1 MFNHAELALFVG
13 WIKAREELR
22 CAKESGRPKP
32 WTNNLTMRNVRWCNV
47 RRLDDVV
54 SRSLFAYWYDGLA
67 TAKSTQLVAAVF
79 GRLINWPPSLMVISN
94 GRPFAAQD
102 MKTARARLHA
112 RAQRFAHHVKIFT
125 GAYVVPG
132 VPGKTKIDSVC
143 DTAEAVAL
151 NSHFAAHKHSMQ
163 SLWEYLQTF
172 DTLGS
177 FLAGQVVAD
186 LAHLPY
192 GEDWP
197 DKDTWA
203 PLGPGSRRGM
213 NRVLGY
219 PKKRALSQPDFEM
232 HLRNLITELYP
243 RITGIWEDRKL
254 QAFDIQNC
262 LCEFD
267 KYRRLQLGEGTV
279 RQSYP
284 GEPTGGLFS

>member
-1 MFNHAELALFVG
+1 MFNRAEVSLLVG

-22 CAKESGRPKP
+22 RAQESGAPKP
-32 WTNNLTMRNVRWCNV
+32 WTNDATLRNVRWCNV
-47 RRLDDVV
+47 RRLDDAV
-54 SRSLFAYWYDGLA
+54 SRSLFAYWYDGHV
-67 TAKSTQLVAAVF
+67 TAKSTQLVAAVL

-94 GRPFAAQD
+94 GRPFVAQD
-102 MKTARARLHA
+102 LKTARARLHTRA
-112 RAQRFAHHVKIFT
+112 RALAHHVKIFT

-151 NSHFAAHKHSMQ
+151 NDHFAARKHSMQ

-186 LAHLPY
+186 LAHLPV
-192 GEDWP
+192 GLDWP
-197 DKDTWA
+197 DRDTWA
-203 PLGPGSRRGM
+203 PIGPGSKRGM
-213 NRVLGY
+213 NRLLGY
-219 PKKRALSQPDFEM
+219 DKERAMSQGAFEM
-232 HLRNLITELYP
+232 HLRNVISDIYP
-243 RITGIWEDRKL
+243 AVKQIWDDRKL

-262 LCEFD
+262 LCEYD

-284 GEPTGGLFS
+284 GEPMGGLFS